1 MSHCFEFYS
10 CLNVSLYVRIRVGLV
25 ESKHRLHY
33 SPKMVMDATGIYNS
47 IQLIVHSG
55 RGVIKICIFSLLHL
69 GPMNLSTN
77 SEECF
82 LFD

>member
-47 IQLIVHSG
+47 IQLIVLMDEE
-55 RGVIKICIFSLLHL
+55 LLKFASFHYYTL
-69 GPMNLSTN
+69 VP
-77 SEECF
+77 
-82 LFD
+82 